1 MTLIFLVNTACWL
14 LEKICIMYQ
23 NRIKWKKKNNKQTIG
38 AVWWCKIPL
47 IKNLFISNSA
57 QMLLFKNKNL
67 AFQCSYIKANCPFL
81 VFDTKFKWNVNF
93 RHYFF
98 ILVSRE
104 KIRIN
109 LCLLCHE
116 STFFCT
122 YKFFHCKVCI
132 TEPPNYYNEKKKE
145 KNCGSFLITNAKKN
159 YSDFKFPYYFHQFH
173 HNQKQKSAK
182 HCHLCSGTLGSMI
195 MLDHQRSHN
204 NNSTGMS
211 QAH

>member
-1 MTLIFLVNTACWL
+1 MSTSAITFLFWL
-14 LEKICIMYQ
+14 VG
-23 NRIKWKKKNNKQTIG
+23 KK
-38 AVWWCKIPL
+38 
-47 IKNLFISNSA
+47 
-57 QMLLFKNKNL
+57 
-67 AFQCSYIKANCPFL
+67 Y
-81 VFDTKFKWNVNF
+81 
-93 RHYFF
+93 
-98 ILVSRE
+98 
-104 KIRIN
+104 
-109 LCLLCHE
+109 E
-116 STFFCT
+116 STYVCCAMKVHFFVLT
-122 YKFFHCKVCI
+122 SSFIVKSVLLNPQII
-132 TEPPNYYNEKKKE
+132 TMRKKKE